1 MNDRPPTDHVRAPT
15 CQAVD
20 FGSALKLL
28 AQSVWK
34 LWIIV
39 HNLHT
44 PARVMHANQVKSSVV
59 YFTSSGVASK
69 QEKWDCN
76 PNWTLFAEICAE
88 ERGDLRD
95 VLVESGASS
104 FSRATI
110 VRDATV
116 NPCGSNL
123 LVKNRFGRRSLRVCF
138 SQGVLSRNQRVW
150 SPKARGQRKKI
161 SSTMA
166 EFVSPGAPG
175 NQLQFLDPLFELWA
189 NPVVGTL
196 ITLLLYIYETVKKW
210 PFLLTFGW
218 AFSLQRQYNI
228 SSMLNMFFLEIWIL
242 ILLQHLNRRL
252 NNV

>member
-20 FGSALKLL
+20 FGWALKLL

-44 PARVMHANQVKSSVV
+44 RARAMHANQVKSSGV

-95 VLVESGASS
+95 VFVESGASS

-110 VRDATV
+110 LRDATV

-123 LVKNRFGRRSLRVCF
+123 LVKNRFGRRSLRVWF
-138 SQGVLSRNQRVW
+138 SQGIKEFYLQRLEATGIKYRAQW
-150 SPKARGQRKKI
+150 RS
-161 SSTMA
+161 
-166 EFVSPGAPG
+166 
-175 NQLQFLDPLFELWA
+175 L
-189 NPVVGTL
+189 
-196 ITLLLYIYETVKKW
+196 
-210 PFLLTFGW
+210 FLLELL
-218 AFSLQRQYNI
+218 AISFSFLI
-228 SSMLNMFFLEIWIL
+228 HSLNYGLTQW
-242 ILLQHLNRRL
+242 
-252 NNV
+252 

>member
-20 FGSALKLL
+20 FGWALKLL

-44 PARVMHANQVKSSVV
+44 PARVMHANQVKSSEV

-110 VRDATV
+110 LRDATV

-123 LVKNRFGRRSLRVCF
+123 LVKNRFGRRSLRVWF
-138 SQGVLSRNQRVW
+138 SQGRVW
-150 SPKARGQRKKI
+150 SRKAQVQREENI
-161 SSTMA
+161 EHNDGVCFSRSSWQSTSVSWSTLWTM
-166 EFVSPGAPG
+166 G
-175 NQLQFLDPLFELWA
+175 
-189 NPVVGTL
+189 
-196 ITLLLYIYETVKKW
+196 
-210 PFLLTFGW
+210 
-218 AFSLQRQYNI
+218 
-228 SSMLNMFFLEIWIL
+228 
-242 ILLQHLNRRL
+242 
-252 NNV
+252 

>member
-20 FGSALKLL
+20 FGWALKLL

-44 PARVMHANQVKSSVV
+44 RARAMHANQVKSSEV

-110 VRDATV
+110 LRDATV

-123 LVKNRFGRRSLRVCF
+123 LVKNRFGRRSLRVWFFQGIKEFDIEGARPKGRKYRAQWRSLFLPELLAMNF
-138 SQGVLSRNQRVW
+138 S
-150 SPKARGQRKKI
+150 
-161 SSTMA
+161 
-166 EFVSPGAPG
+166 
-175 NQLQFLDPLFELWA
+175 FL
-189 NPVVGTL
+189 
-196 ITLLLYIYETVKKW
+196 IH
-210 PFLLTFGW
+210 
-218 AFSLQRQYNI
+218 SLNYGRTQ
-228 SSMLNMFFLEIWIL
+228 W
-242 ILLQHLNRRL
+242 
-252 NNV
+252 